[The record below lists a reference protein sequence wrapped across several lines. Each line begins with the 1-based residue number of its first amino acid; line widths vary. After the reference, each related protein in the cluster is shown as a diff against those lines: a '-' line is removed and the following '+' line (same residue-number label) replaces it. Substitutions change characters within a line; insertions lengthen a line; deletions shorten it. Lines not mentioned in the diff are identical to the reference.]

1 MLTFSLRPRG
11 RAARRA
17 ALASAVVVL
26 GGLALTG
33 GTASAHAQTAA
44 PAVVKPVLMRQKCA
58 SMGTDR
64 QGTAPIYDEAIHCAK
79 LWLIPGKIPTFYAQN
94 EIYCRR
100 VTPAKVTFPAC
111 GSIEERPVLAFK
123 KPGSSVVTLVQGA
136 QGICGIHPHAACPA
150 KAITHVS
157 PHHSFSP
164 FTQEVWAVSFA
175 DRVVLAVSGVVL
187 RSTANVAS
195 PHVTAKDLA

>member
-11 RAARRA
+11 RAALA
-17 ALASAVVVL
+17 ALVSAAAVL
-26 GGLALTG
+26 GGLALPG
-33 GTASAHAQTAA
+33 VTASAQAQSAA

-58 SMGTDR
+58 SIGTDR
-64 QGTAPIYDEAIHCAK
+64 EGTAPVYDEAIHCAK
-79 LWLIPGKIPTFYAQN
+79 LWLIPGQVPAFYAQN

-100 VTPAKVTFPAC
+100 VTPDKVTFPPC

-136 QGICGIHPHAACPA
+136 QGICGTHPHAACPA
-150 KAITHVS
+150 TAVTHVS

-164 FTQEVWAVSFA
+164 FTQEVWAVSFD

-187 RSTANVAS
+187 RSTANVGSA
-195 PHVTAKDLA
+195 HVTAKDLA

>member
-33 GTASAHAQTAA
+33 GTASAHAQIAA

-136 QGICGIHPHAACPA
+136 